1 MLKKLKN
8 NSLFIV
14 LFISVLFSSMLGAKI
29 MGVSLNKIALL
40 PLIIYL
46 LFSKFQTFKINKY
59 CIPLIIFFLIH
70 LLSSI
75 HSLLLTY
82 AKDFDGFINTSIL
95 NIISDLFIYFPLIV
109 LLNGYSNHLVLK
121 NKFVHALVITCRIH
135 LIWSICQFVI
145 YSIFKYSINDLT
157 QFLFSRNSTAFTNL
171 GPLGVFIRPTGLTTD
186 PAFFGITMVLGFILD
201 KKSSNKT
208 LYFLM
213 SILSMSRVSIIVIII
228 AFIINFLL
236 KNKIRINTKKC
247 FAFITIFFVLL
258 IICLTSKT
266 ISSQI
271 SALFYRFNIIK
282 DVNAGRIDGTSRH
295 ILYIPMSFKAL
306 LKQNNII
313 TFLIGGGPRQS
324 GPALVVSNV
333 MNEYL
338 SKGMFINTWSIECDI
353 AELILGYGVLG
364 FISYYFVLSILILRG
379 KRIESVLFISIA
391 MFGIMYNVS
400 SATLIVLTLIV
411 FCLSTHY
418 NKSLNI
424 EVD

>member
-1 MLKKLKN
+1 MLKKMKN

-29 MGVSLNKIALL
+29 MGISLNKIALL

-59 CIPLIIFFLIH
+59 CTPLLIFFLIQ
-70 LLSSI
+70 LLSSS

-82 AKDFDGFINTSIL
+82 AKNFDGFINTSIL
-95 NIISDLFIYFPLIV
+95 NIISDLFIYFPLII
-109 LLNGYSNHLVLK
+109 LINGYSNRSALK
-121 NKFVHALVITCRIH
+121 NKFIHALVITCRIH
-135 LIWSICQFVI
+135 LIWSVCQFVI

-157 QFLFSRNSTAFTNL
+157 QFLFTRNSTAFTNL

-201 KKSSNKT
+201 KKSANKL

-228 AFIINFLL
+228 AFILNFLL
-236 KNKIRINTKKC
+236 KNKVQINAKKI
-247 FAFITIFFVLL
+247 FVIITVLFVLF
-258 IICLTSKT
+258 IICMTSKT

-271 SALFYRFNIIK
+271 SALLYRFNIIK

-306 LKQNNII
+306 LKQNSII
-313 TFLIGGGPRQS
+313 TFLIGCGPRQS

-338 SKGMFINTWSIECDI
+338 SEGMFINTWSIECDI

-364 FISYYFVLSILILRG
+364 FISYYLILSILILKE
-379 KRIESVLFISIA
+379 KRIESILFISIA
-391 MFGIMYNVS
+391 IFGIMYNVS
-400 SATLIVLTLIV
+400 SATLIVLTIIV
-411 FCLSTHY
+411 FYLTTNY
-418 NKSLNI
+418 NKSSNI
-424 EVD
+424 EVN